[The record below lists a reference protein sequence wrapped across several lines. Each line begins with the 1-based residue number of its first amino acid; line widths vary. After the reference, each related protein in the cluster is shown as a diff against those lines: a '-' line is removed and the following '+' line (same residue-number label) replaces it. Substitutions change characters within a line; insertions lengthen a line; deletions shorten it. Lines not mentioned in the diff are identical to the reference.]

1 MKIKQLTAREIIDSR
16 GQPTLEVGCEL
27 ATGATARA
35 GVPSGASTG
44 LHEAWELRDGDEARY
59 RGKGVSKAV
68 LGVTGE
74 INQALAG
81 QEFDQA
87 SLDGALVKLDGTP
100 NKARLGA
107 NAILGVSLA
116 WGRAAARER
125 SIPLYKYLGELAGVT
140 DFKLPEPAFNV
151 LNGGKH
157 ADSGL
162 DWQEFMLLPLG
173 LKTIKRKLQAAS
185 EIIASLREKLLAK
198 GYAVGLGDEGG
209 FAPRL
214 GSNEEGL
221 ALLVEAIQAAG
232 YSTADVKIGLDVAAS
247 SFYKAGAYQLK
258 IAGVEKRLNSDELVN
273 YYVELAGRHP
283 LISIEDGLAEDD
295 WEGFAKLNAAL
306 GGKLKIIGDDLT
318 VTNIDRI
325 GQAAA
330 KQAINGV
337 IIKPNQIGTLTE
349 TLAAV
354 KLTQAQNWTA
364 FASHRS
370 GETNDDFIADLAVG
384 FGCAYLK
391 SGSLARGERV
401 AKYNRLMEIEAEL
414 GLC

>member
-1 MKIKQLTAREIIDSR
+1 
-16 GQPTLEVGCEL
+16 
-27 ATGATARA
+27 
-35 GVPSGASTG
+35 
-44 LHEAWELRDGDEARY
+44 
-59 RGKGVSKAV
+59 
-68 LGVTGE
+68 
-74 INQALAG
+74 
-81 QEFDQA
+81 
-87 SLDGALVKLDGTP
+87 
-100 NKARLGA
+100 
-107 NAILGVSLA
+107 
-116 WGRAAARER
+116 
-125 SIPLYKYLGELAGVT
+125 
-140 DFKLPEPAFNV
+140 
-151 LNGGKH
+151 
-157 ADSGL
+157 
-162 DWQEFMLLPLG
+162 
-173 LKTIKRKLQAAS
+173 
-185 EIIASLREKLLAK
+185 
-198 GYAVGLGDEGG
+198 
-209 FAPRL
+209 
-214 GSNEEGL
+214 
-221 ALLVEAIQAAG
+221 
-232 YSTADVKIGLDVAAS
+232 
-247 SFYKAGAYQLK
+247 
-258 IAGVEKRLNSDELVN
+258 
-273 YYVELAGRHP
+273 
-283 LISIEDGLAEDD
+283 LAEDD
-295 WEGFAKLNAAL
+295 WEGFAKLNVAL